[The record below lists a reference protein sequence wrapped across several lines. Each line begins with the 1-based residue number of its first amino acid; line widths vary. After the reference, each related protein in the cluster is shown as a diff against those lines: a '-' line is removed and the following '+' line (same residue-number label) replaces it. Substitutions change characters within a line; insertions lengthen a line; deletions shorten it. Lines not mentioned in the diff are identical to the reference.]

1 MQPGTE
7 QKRNAYKISKRKYK
21 GNITLWRHRYR
32 HKSVDLKP
40 AEYEIMNWIQLL
52 SRGRLL

>member
-7 QKRNAYKISKRKYK
+7 QKRNAYKISKRKYR

-32 HKSVDLKP
+32 QKNVDIKP
-40 AEYEIMNWIQLL
+40 AEYEPMNWIQLV
-52 SRGRLL
+52 

>member
-7 QKRNAYKISKRKYK
+7 QRKKAYKISKRKYQ

-32 HKSVDLKP
+32 RKSMDLKP
-40 AEYEIMNWIQLL
+40 AEYEIMNWIHLV
-52 SRGRLL
+52 